1 MLHVSCYSIASPN
14 YRSLVLLSKGKSRH
28 TTRGGAY
35 SMVTTAGTVSPC
47 RTKWVKVDGIL
58 YKPEG
63 AVVLELIDDY
73 PVFGKIQSIFVVD
86 CVVFLHVCVIRTV
99 SFNSHIHAY
108 IVKRTPT
115 LKTLPVRSLYSPTV
129 LHIRRFTNNGS

>member
-73 PVFGKIQSIFVVD
+73 PVFGKIQSIFVVVLFFCM
-86 CVVFLHVCVIRTV
+86 CVSYVQCHLIAIFMRTL
-99 SFNSHIHAY
+99 SREHQH
-108 IVKRTPT
+108 
-115 LKTLPVRSLYSPTV
+115 
-129 LHIRRFTNNGS
+129 